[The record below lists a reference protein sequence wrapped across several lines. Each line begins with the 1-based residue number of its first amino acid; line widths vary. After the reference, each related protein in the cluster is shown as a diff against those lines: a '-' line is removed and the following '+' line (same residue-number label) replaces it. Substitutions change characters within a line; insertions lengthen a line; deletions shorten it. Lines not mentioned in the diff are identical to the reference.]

1 MTFIPLETTMKF
13 TLIALGVLVMI
24 AGAGS
29 SVAAQ
34 GPDGKTIY
42 VANCLKCHGA
52 TGVPLRETKEQF
64 PKVATFADAKFVA
77 VHSVDSIVKVLTHG
91 KGEDMKSFKLKL
103 SHEEMV
109 AVANYVR
116 GFGLKEH
123 P

>member
-1 MTFIPLETTMKF
+1 MRL
-13 TLIALGVLVMI
+13 TLIFALGALAV
-24 AGAGS
+24 AASAGS

-34 GPDGKTIY
+34 GPDGKAIY
-42 VANCLKCHGA
+42 VANCVKCHGT
-52 TGVPLRETKEQF
+52 TGVPLKETKEQF
-64 PKVATFADAKFVA
+64 PRVATFADAKFVA

-103 SHEEMV
+103 SHDEMV

-116 GFGLKEH
+116 GFGLKSH